1 MIEPLQVI
9 LSQPFLLQTYL
20 PCRASISTTLQGP
33 EYMVFPKLIK
43 QDINLVWL
51 VQKYADDGS
60 LRVYGQFEVEIPDEQ
75 IAQSALQWPSNSRS
89 TVS

>member
-1 MIEPLQVI
+1 
-9 LSQPFLLQTYL
+9 
-20 PCRASISTTLQGP
+20 
-33 EYMVFPKLIK
+33 MVFPKLIK

-89 TVS
+89 TVR